1 MARVTVGGW
10 AAQVFGREAG
20 MSVLG
25 NVYGIAVF
33 LFAGVLLLG
42 VSGIMDWVRGLKAPP
57 VPPERFEEA
66 DLMGEAVS
74 AGGRSDPPRPAFPRW
89 ITSTMAVAAVWVFLG
104 VYGTPPPRDGAGS
117 ASESE
122 VRFPPQSRNG
132 WLGED

>member
-57 VPPERFEEA
+57 VPPERFE
-66 DLMGEAVS
+66 
-74 AGGRSDPPRPAFPRW
+74 PRPAFPRW